1 MKKKIILVLFL
12 VMPILINAKNTNST
26 SNCDYSIFI
35 EYQKA
40 AMNIEYETSYSVK
53 DKTFS
58 IKFYNIMKGIYLNH
72 DNTIYSTS
80 ESEENEVVVNGL
92 SEGQTIKFAVNSSAD
107 NTNCNSS
114 LRILQVTLPFY
125 NTFYG
130 TAKCGEYKNK
140 LTICS
145 SKFLDYKP
153 TEELLDSMID
163 NYNNT
168 IPTVTPD
175 DPEVNRTFLDD
186 ILDFTVQWGIQILLI
201 VVSSVVT
208 ILLFN
213 GKLRKIKHGI

>member
-12 VMPILINAKNTNST
+12 VMPILVNAKNTNST

-114 LRILQVTLPFY
+114 LRTLQVTLPFY

-130 TAKCGEYKNK
+130 NARCEEYKNK

>member
-12 VMPILINAKNTNST
+12 VMPILVNAKNTNST

-80 ESEENEVVVNGL
+80 ESDENEVVVNGL

-114 LRILQVTLPFY
+114 LRTLQVTLPFY

-130 TAKCGEYKNK
+130 TARCEEYKNK

>member
-12 VMPILINAKNTNST
+12 VMPILVNAKNTNST

-175 DPEVNRTFLDD
+175 DPEVNRTLLDD

>member
-12 VMPILINAKNTNST
+12 VMPILVNAKNTNST

-80 ESEENEVVVNGL
+80 ESEKNEVVVNGL

>member
-12 VMPILINAKNTNST
+12 VMPILVNAKNTNST

>member
-12 VMPILINAKNTNST
+12 VMPILVNAKSTNST

>member
-12 VMPILINAKNTNST
+12 VMPILVNAKNTNST

-80 ESEENEVVVNGL
+80 ESEENEVVINGL